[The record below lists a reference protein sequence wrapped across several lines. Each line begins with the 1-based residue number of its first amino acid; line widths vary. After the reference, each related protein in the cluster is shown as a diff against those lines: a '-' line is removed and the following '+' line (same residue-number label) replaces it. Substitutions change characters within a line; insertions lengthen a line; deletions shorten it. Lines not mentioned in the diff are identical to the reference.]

1 MKFILIEN
9 KMLENKIQ
17 IYQAE
22 NGEIRLKFDEKNE
35 TVWANQKQ
43 IADIF
48 WVERS
53 VVTKHIRNIYKDW
66 EIDKNS
72 TCAKIAQVQIE
83 GKRQVKREIEYYNLD
98 VILAVWYRVNSAKAI
113 KFRQWASK
121 VLKDYIVKGYA
132 LNEKRLIEKKYEDF
146 KKAIENL
153 ESLVKGKNIRA
164 DEILNLIKD
173 FWKTWFDLENFDK
186 WNLPQK
192 GFTKKDLKILAKELY
207 DAIEKLKQDL
217 IKQGLATEMFAQEK
231 QTWALEWILGNIFAT
246 AFWEEVYPTIEEK
259 AAHLLYFIVKNHLF
273 NDGNKRSGAF
283 AFVWFLQKAG
293 LDFRSKISPETL
305 TTLTLLVAQSP
316 PSEKEKMIW
325 LVLQL
330 LK

>member
-1 MKFILIEN
+1 MKD
-9 KMLENKIQ
+9 KIQ

-22 NGEIRLKFDEKNE
+22 NGEIRLKFDEKKE

-53 VVTKHIRNIYKDW
+53 VVTKHIRNIYKNW
-66 EIDKNS
+66 EIDKSS

-83 GKRQVKREIEYYNLD
+83 GKRQVKREVEYYNLD

-121 VLKDYIVKGYA
+121 VLKDYIVKWYA
-132 LNEKRLIEKKYEDF
+132 LNEKRLIKKKYTDF
-146 KKAIENL
+146 KKVIENL
-153 ESLVKGKNIRA
+153 ESLVKGKNIKA
-164 DEILNLIKD
+164 DEILDLIKD

-192 GFTKKDLKILAKELY
+192 GFTQKDLKILAKELY
-207 DAIEKLKQDL
+207 DVIEKLKQDL
-217 IKQGLATEMFAQEK
+217 IKQGLATKMFAQEK

-259 AAHLLYFIVKNHLF
+259 AAHLLYFIVKNHPF
-273 NDGNKRSGAF
+273 NDGNKRTGAF

-293 LDFRSKISPETL
+293 LDFKSKITPNAL
-305 TTLTLLVAQSP
+305 TTLTLLIAQYP
-316 PSEKEKMIW
+316 PGEKEKMIW

-330 LK
+330 LR

>member
-1 MKFILIEN
+1 MK
-9 KMLENKIQ
+9 NKIQ

-66 EIDKNS
+66 EIDKSS

-83 GKRQVKREIEYYNLD
+83 GKRQVKREVEYYNLD

-113 KFRQWASK
+113 KFRQWSTK
-121 VLKDYIVKGYA
+121 ILKDYIVKGYS

-146 KKAIENL
+146 KKAIKNL
-153 ESLVKGKNIRA
+153 EGLVKWKNIKA
-164 DEILNLIKD
+164 DEIISLIKD
-173 FWKTWFDLENFDK
+173 FWNTWFNLENFDK
-186 WNLPQK
+186 GILPKK
-192 GFTKKDLKILAKELY
+192 GFTQKDLKILSNELY
-207 DAIEKLKQDL
+207 KDIEKLKQDL
-217 IKQGLATEMFAQEK
+217 IKQDLATEMFAQEK
-231 QTWALEWILGNIFAT
+231 QAWALEWILWNVFAT
-246 AFWEEVYPTIEEK
+246 AFWEEVYTTIEEK
-259 AAHLLYFIVKNHLF
+259 AAHLLYFIVKNHPF

-283 AFVWFLQKAG
+283 AFIWFLQKAV
-293 LDFRSKISPETL
+293 LEFKQKINPNTL
-305 TTLTLLVAQSP
+305 TTLTLLIAQSNP
-316 PSEKEKMIW
+316 NEKEKMVW
-325 LVLQL
+325 LTLLL
-330 LK
+330 LKD

>member
-1 MKFILIEN
+1 LKD
-9 KMLENKIQ
+9 KIQ

-22 NGEIRLKFDEKNE
+22 NGEIRLKFDEKKE

-53 VVTKHIRNIYKDW
+53 VVTKHIRNIYKNW
-66 EIDKNS
+66 EIDKSS

-83 GKRQVKREIEYYNLD
+83 GKRQVKREVEYYNLD

-121 VLKDYIVKGYA
+121 VLKDYIVKWYA
-132 LNEKRLIEKKYEDF
+132 LNEKRLIKKKYTDF
-146 KKAIENL
+146 KKVIENL
-153 ESLVKGKNIRA
+153 ESLVKGKNIKA
-164 DEILNLIKD
+164 DEILDLIKD

-192 GFTKKDLKILAKELY
+192 GFTQKDLKILAKELY
-207 DAIEKLKQDL
+207 DVIEKLKQDL
-217 IKQGLATEMFAQEK
+217 IKQGLATKMFAQEK

-259 AAHLLYFIVKNHLF
+259 AAHLLYFIVKNHPF
-273 NDGNKRSGAF
+273 NDGNKRTGAF

-293 LDFRSKISPETL
+293 LDFKSKITPNAL
-305 TTLTLLVAQSP
+305 TTLTLLIAQYP
-316 PSEKEKMIW
+316 PGEKEKMIW

-330 LK
+330 LR